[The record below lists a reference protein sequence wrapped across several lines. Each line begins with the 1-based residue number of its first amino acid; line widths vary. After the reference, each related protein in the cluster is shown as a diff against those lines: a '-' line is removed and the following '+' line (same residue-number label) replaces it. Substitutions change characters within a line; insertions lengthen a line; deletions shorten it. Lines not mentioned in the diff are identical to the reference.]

1 MRSDNEI
8 KRDVEGELQWDPD
21 LDAADI
27 AVTVKR
33 GVVALT
39 GFARSLRQRRQA
51 EAAVKRVA
59 GVLGV
64 ANDVEVRWP
73 IIHARPDPEI
83 ARDIV
88 SQLQDVLPSS
98 WEQVRVLVQSGSVTL
113 EGKVEWHYQRENIE
127 SAALGVRGVKTVTNL
142 VEIKSHS
149 EPSNLKQEIESAFL
163 RSAEINA
170 HRITVEVEGGQ
181 IILSGI
187 VSSWAEREEAERT
200 AWRAP
205 GVTQVENRIVI
216 GA

>member
-1 MRSDNEI
+1 M
-8 KRDVEGELQWDPD
+8 
-21 LDAADI
+21 
-27 AVTVKR
+27 TVKC
-33 GVVALT
+33 GVVTLT

-64 ANDVEVRWP
+64 ANDIEVRWP

-88 SQLQDVLPSS
+88 SQIQDVLPSS
-98 WEQVRVLVQSGSVTL
+98 WKQIRVLVQNGSVTL
-113 EGKVEWHYQRENIE
+113 EGEVEWHYQRENIE

-142 VEIKSHS
+142 VEIKAHS
-149 EPSNLKQEIESAFL
+149 EPINLKQEIERAFL

-170 HRITVEVEGGQ
+170 HRITVEVKGGK

-187 VSSWAEREEAERT
+187 ESSWAEREEAERT

-205 GVTQVENRIVI
+205 GVTKVDNRIVI

>member
-1 MRSDNEI
+1 MKSDSEI

-33 GVVALT
+33 GVVTLT
-39 GFARSLRQRRQA
+39 GFVRSLRQRRQA
-51 EAAVKRVA
+51 ETAVKRVA

-88 SQLQDVLPSS
+88 SQIQDVLPSS
-98 WEQVRVLVQSGSVTL
+98 WKQIRVLVQNGSVAL
-113 EGKVEWHYQRENIE
+113 EGRVEWPYQRENIE
-127 SAALGVRGVKTVTNL
+127 SAALGVRGVKTVINL
-142 VEIKSHS
+142 VEIKYHS
-149 EPSNLKQEIESAFL
+149 EPSNLKQEIERAFV

-170 HRITVEVEGGQ
+170 HRITVEVKGGT
-181 IILSGI
+181 IVLSGI
-187 VSSWAEREEAERT
+187 VSSWVERDEAERI
-200 AWRAP
+200 AWGAP
-205 GVTQVENRIVI
+205 GVTKVDNRIVI

>member
-27 AVTVKR
+27 AVTVKC
-33 GVVALT
+33 GVVTLT
-39 GFARSLRQRRQA
+39 GFARNLRQRRQA

-64 ANDVEVRWP
+64 ANDIEVRWP

-88 SQLQDVLPSS
+88 SQIQDVLPSS
-98 WEQVRVLVQSGSVTL
+98 WKQIRVLVQNGSVTL
-113 EGKVEWHYQRENIE
+113 EGEVEWHYQRENIE

-142 VEIKSHS
+142 VEIKAHS
-149 EPSNLKQEIESAFL
+149 EPINLKQEIERAFL

-170 HRITVEVEGGQ
+170 HRITVEVKGGK

-205 GVTQVENRIVI
+205 GVTKVDNRIVI